1 MFRRHCS
8 SVANYGDAK
17 AESPLSAARAFI
29 LGPGRAPISAKVVTQ
44 IVSHKFIDMV
54 ELVPENLEELR
65 PVTPSFSIEGSTI
78 IPSSKTNPRK
88 VKEISDIMTWVEAF
102 TSYISVMSAYFPH
115 IEHAICWP
123 TWPSSCEPRSVM
135 AGLHG
140 VITIEACDIR
150 DWSAM
155 KPDLYNYYTT
165 SLTCS
170 SGFCKIILA

>member
-17 AESPLSAARAFI
+17 AESPLSAAGPFI

-44 IVSHKFIDMV
+44 IVSCKFIDMV
-54 ELVPENLEELR
+54 KLVPENLEELR

-115 IEHAICWP
+115 RARDLLAYMALVMRTEKRYGGSAWRHYDRAFR
-123 TWPSSCEPRSVM
+123 RS
-135 AGLHG
+135 
-140 VITIEACDIR
+140 
-150 DWSAM
+150 
-155 KPDLYNYYTT
+155 P
-165 SLTCS
+165 
-170 SGFCKIILA
+170 